1 MNLAGKIY
9 RATRW
14 SISNFGVVIRLH
26 RIQLLCRK
34 FLFRLFW
41 AAFLK
46 QSLNCLQVASTKVNK
61 RHRKSI
67 NVKKRQGK
75 SIKVKASERLSQ
87 RFTSWKD
94 RKFMINKVHSLNA
107 P

>member
-1 MNLAGKIY
+1 
-9 RATRW
+9 
-14 SISNFGVVIRLH
+14 FGVVIRLH

-34 FLFRLFW
+34 FLFWLFW
-41 AAFLK
+41 VAFLK

-67 NVKKRQGK
+67 GVNKSQGK
-75 SIKVKASERLSQ
+75 SIKVEASERLSQ

-94 RKFMINKVHSLNA
+94 RKFTVNRVLALTRHKKIFRDRTHFGKA
-107 P
+107 F